1 MTFESN
7 FFCIFDIM
15 QAQIDIGFEEL
26 VKLVKALPS
35 NQLQKLR
42 SEIDRK
48 TNTAKSEGLESLLL
62 KGPVATKK
70 QLETIE
76 SNRQRI
82 NRWRQV

>member
-48 TNTAKSEGLESLLL
+48 TNTAKSEALESLLL

-76 SNRQRI
+76 SNRQMI
-82 NRWRQV
+82 NQWRQV

>member
-1 MTFESN
+1 
-7 FFCIFDIM
+7 M
-15 QAQIDIGFEEL
+15 QAQIDIGFEES

-48 TNTAKSEGLESLLL
+48 TNTVKSEGLELLLL

-82 NRWRQV
+82 NRWRHYRQV